1 MLSYRQSKADTAC
14 NLECLQDKP
23 PVHEFVGPVKI
34 VLMDIPTRVYLKKMC
49 LAAFIGMA
57 KLMLGATLMTVLYFM
72 LSLKTTLMGSLHI
85 ILCTFGY
92 QLFMPSGILMMSNLH
107 GPSAQMKSKDRRKHH
122 MIIQI
127 IGLMCALGGSAL
139 AFMPDGFKSIRLI
152 LTPHSIAED
161 RVEIIFSD
169 MKSAFNTKDKEH
181 SKGNLKFAGPLK
193 ILVIEAKGDYCK
205 TVWCAI
211 GLGFANAM
219 IGAVN
224 MAALLYSVEVGD
236 VHPAI
241 CTAAYHFFS
250 IQAILSLNYANGWS
264 TPMRLRHRRLVHVL
278 LQICGMAI
286 AIGQT
291 VVILLS
297 APPRSAHS
305 ITVPADDGGVDPG
318 AGARQLA
325 FLA

>member
-23 PVHEFVGPVKI
+23 AVHEFVGPVKI

-92 QLFMPSGILMMSNLH
+92 QLFMPSGILMMSTLH

-152 LTPHSIAED
+152 LTPHSIAGLTAGGFAVLSLISGPALFCTIE
-161 RVEIIFSD
+161 RSGFSNCLKGTHVVFGVPAMLASSTCFCLGIYFSKKFNEWAPLKEMVFIPIIFC
-169 MKSAFNTKDKEH
+169 ALYT
-181 SKGNLKFAGPLK
+181 LIIIYTPLRK
-193 ILVIEAKGDYCK
+193 LC
-205 TVWCAI
+205 
-211 GLGFANAM
+211 NP
-219 IGAVN
+219 N
-224 MAALLYSVEVGD
+224 
-236 VHPAI
+236 
-241 CTAAYHFFS
+241 
-250 IQAILSLNYANGWS
+250 
-264 TPMRLRHRRLVHVL
+264 
-278 LQICGMAI
+278 
-286 AIGQT
+286 
-291 VVILLS
+291 
-297 APPRSAHS
+297 
-305 ITVPADDGGVDPG
+305 IT
-318 AGARQLA
+318 
-325 FLA
+325 